1 MSSSTNT
8 ALITGAS
15 FGIGLEL
22 ARIFAREDYNLVL
35 VARSADKL
43 RQLASELEKAH
54 GTRSLILAVDLTEPG
69 APAYVLDQTTRAD
82 IQVDVLVNNAGFGQY
97 GLFAENDLE
106 ECLRQIQL
114 NVTTLTHLTR
124 LYLPAMIERA
134 KVGTTTERKSGGI
147 LNVASTAAFQP
158 GPLMAVYFAT
168 KAYVLHFSEALA
180 NELNGSGV
188 TVTALCPGAT
198 ATEFHKRECNSREP
212 AEVRRNGCAHGRRRR
227 LSRIRGWKAVGDF
240 GSQELAAGAIGA
252 LLSTP
257 AGDGDCQENAGAIID
272 GATGVP
278 ARPNG
283 IPGEAKLHAVRRGKP
298 RLYGNVSTVSSGLPM
313 LPALDCVS
321 GYT

>member
-1 MSSSTNT
+1 MPDRKT

-15 FGIGLEL
+15 FGIGMEF
-22 ARIFAREDYNLVL
+22 ARIFAREGYNLVL

-43 RQLASELEKAH
+43 RQAASELEKAH
-54 GTRSLILAVDLTEPG
+54 GTRSLILATDLTEPG
-69 APAYVLDQTTRAD
+69 ASAYVLDQTTRAD

-134 KVGTTTERKSGGI
+134 KTERKTGRI

-180 NELNGSGV
+180 NELHGTGV
-188 TVTALCPGAT
+188 TVTCLCPGPT
-198 ATEFHKRECNSREP
+198 ATEFHKRAN
-212 AEVRRNGCAHGRRRR
+212 
-227 LSRIRGWKAVGDF
+227 
-240 GSQELAAGAIGA
+240 
-252 LLSTP
+252 
-257 AGDGDCQENAGAIID
+257 
-272 GATGVP
+272 ATGQRLLKFGAMD
-278 ARPNG
+278 ARTVAEDG
-283 IPGEAKLHAVRRGKP
+283 YRGLMAGKP
-298 RLYGNVSTVSSGLPM
+298 VVISGFKNWLMAESVRLAPRGLVTAM
-313 LPALDCVS
+313 ARKIQE
-321 GYT
+321 